1 MYNTI
6 LLPVDLNEEGFS
18 HIAAEHAC
26 ALAKISGAT
35 IHLLNV
41 LPTSQMPMVSAHFP
55 ASVLQDIRK
64 TAHASL
70 KAFAKNHISD
80 GIPTQLHMMEGRPS
94 KEIIKAANKYH
105 ADLIVMPSHKRAK
118 LELAVI
124 GSIAS
129 KVVSAATMNVM
140 VVKPQ

>member
-1 MYNTI
+1 MYKTI

-18 HIAAEHAC
+18 HVAAEHAC
-26 ALAKISGAT
+26 TLAKISGAT

-41 LPTSQMPMVSAHFP
+41 LPTSQLPMVSAHFP
-55 ASVLQDIRK
+55 ASVLQEIRK
-64 TAHASL
+64 SAHTAL
-70 KAFAKNHISD
+70 QDFAKKHINAD
-80 GIPTQLHMMEGRPS
+80 IPTQLHMMEGKPS
-94 KEIIKAANKYH
+94 KEIIKAADKYN

-124 GSIAS
+124 GSVAAR
-129 KVVSAATMNVM
+129 VVSSASISVM

>member
-1 MYNTI
+1 MYKII

-26 ALAKISGAT
+26 ALAKMSGAT

-41 LPTSQMPMVSAHFP
+41 LPTSQLPMVSAHFP
-55 ASVLQDIRK
+55 TSVLQEIRK
-64 TAHASL
+64 SAHASL
-70 KAFAKNHISD
+70 KDFAEKHIDD
-80 GIPTQLHMMEGRPS
+80 GIATQIHMMEGKPS
-94 KEIIKAANKYH
+94 KEIIKAANKYN

-124 GSIAS
+124 GSVAA
-129 KVVSAATMNVM
+129 KVVSSASINVM

>member
-1 MYNTI
+1 MYKTI

-18 HIAAEHAC
+18 HVAAEHAC
-26 ALAKISGAT
+26 ALAKIAGAD

-41 LPTSQMPMVSAHFP
+41 LPTSQLPMVSAHFP
-55 ASVLQDIRK
+55 ASVLQEIRK
-64 TAHASL
+64 SAHVAL
-70 KAFAKNHISD
+70 QDFAKKHIDDS
-80 GIPTQLHMMEGRPS
+80 ITTHIHMAEGRPS

-124 GSIAS
+124 GSIAA
-129 KVVSAATMNVM
+129 KVVSAASMNVM

>member
-1 MYNTI
+1 MYKII

-18 HIAAEHAC
+18 HVAAKHAC
-26 ALAKISGAT
+26 ALAKMSGAT

-41 LPTSQMPMVSAHFP
+41 LPTSQLPMVSAYFP
-55 ASVLQDIRK
+55 ASVLQQIRIS
-64 TAHASL
+64 AYAAL
-70 KAFAKNHISD
+70 KDFAKKHIDAS
-80 GIPTQLHMMEGRPS
+80 ISTQIHMTEGKPS
-94 KEIIKAANKYH
+94 KEIIKVANKYN

-124 GSIAS
+124 GSVAAR
-129 KVVSAATMNVM
+129 VVSSASMSVM

>member
-1 MYNTI
+1 MYKTI

-18 HIAAEHAC
+18 HIAAKHAC

-41 LPTSQMPMVSAHFP
+41 LPTSQLPMVSAHFP
-55 ASVLQDIRK
+55 ASVLQEIRK
-64 TAHASL
+64 STHTSL
-70 KAFAKNHISD
+70 QEFAKKYID
-80 GIPTQLHMMEGRPS
+80 EDIPTQLHMMEGKPS
-94 KEIIKAANKYH
+94 KEIIKAAEQYN

-124 GSIAS
+124 GSVAAR
-129 KVVSAATMNVM
+129 VVSSASINVM
-140 VVKPQ
+140 VVKPR

>member
-1 MYNTI
+1 MYKTI

-18 HIAAEHAC
+18 HVAAEHAC
-26 ALAKISGAT
+26 ALAKIAGAD

-41 LPTSQMPMVSAHFP
+41 LPTSQLPMVSAHFP
-55 ASVLQDIRK
+55 ASVLQEIRK
-64 TAHASL
+64 SAHAAL
-70 KAFAKNHISD
+70 QDFAKKHIDDS
-80 GIPTQLHMMEGRPS
+80 ITTHIHMAEGRPS
-94 KEIIKAANKYH
+94 KEIIKSANKYH

-124 GSIAS
+124 GSVAA
-129 KVVSAATMNVM
+129 KVVSAASMNVM

>member
-1 MYNTI
+1 MYKTI

-18 HIAAEHAC
+18 HVAAEHAC
-26 ALAKISGAT
+26 TLAKISGAT

-41 LPTSQMPMVSAHFP
+41 LPTSQLPMVSAHFP
-55 ASVLQDIRK
+55 ASVLQEIRK
-64 TAHASL
+64 SAYTAL
-70 KAFAKNHISD
+70 QDFAKKHITAD
-80 GIPTQLHMMEGRPS
+80 IPTQIHMMEGKPS
-94 KEIIKAANKYH
+94 KEIIKAADKYQ

-124 GSIAS
+124 GSVAAR
-129 KVVSAATMNVM
+129 VVSSASMSVM

>member
-1 MYNTI
+1 MYKTI

-18 HIAAEHAC
+18 HVAAEHAC
-26 ALAKISGAT
+26 ALAKIAGAD

-41 LPTSQMPMVSAHFP
+41 LPTSQLPMVSAHFP
-55 ASVLQDIRK
+55 ASVLQEIRK
-64 TAHASL
+64 SAHVAL
-70 KAFAKNHISD
+70 QDFAKKHIDDS
-80 GIPTQLHMMEGRPS
+80 ITTYIHMAEGRPS

-124 GSIAS
+124 GSIAA
-129 KVVSAATMNVM
+129 KVVSAASMNVM

>member
-1 MYNTI
+1 MYKII

-41 LPTSQMPMVSAHFP
+41 LPTSQLPMVSAHFP
-55 ASVLQDIRK
+55 ASVLQEIRK
-64 TAHASL
+64 SAHASL
-70 KAFAKNHISD
+70 QDFAKKHIDSS
-80 GIPTQLHMMEGRPS
+80 ISTQIHMTEGKPS
-94 KEIIKAANKYH
+94 KEIIKTANEYN

-124 GSIAS
+124 GSVAAR
-129 KVVSAATMNVM
+129 VVSSASMSVM

>member
-1 MYNTI
+1 MYKII

-18 HIAAEHAC
+18 HVAAEHAC

-41 LPTSQMPMVSAHFP
+41 LPTSQLPMVSAHFP
-55 ASVLQDIRK
+55 TSVLQEIRK
-64 TAHASL
+64 SAHASL
-70 KAFAKNHISD
+70 KDFAKKHIDADIS
-80 GIPTQLHMMEGRPS
+80 TQLHMMEGKPS
-94 KEIIKAANKYH
+94 KEIIKAAKKYN

-124 GSIAS
+124 GSVAAR
-129 KVVSAATMNVM
+129 VVSAASMSVM

>member
-1 MYNTI
+1 MYKTI

-18 HIAAEHAC
+18 HVAAEHAC
-26 ALAKISGAT
+26 TLAKISGAT

-41 LPTSQMPMVSAHFP
+41 LPTSQLPMVSAHFP
-55 ASVLQDIRK
+55 ASVLQEIRK
-64 TAHASL
+64 SAHIAL
-70 KAFAKNHISD
+70 QAFAKKHIES
-80 GIPTQLHMMEGRPS
+80 GIPTQIHMMEGKPS
-94 KEIIKAANKYH
+94 KEIIKAADKYN

-124 GSIAS
+124 GSVAAR
-129 KVVSAATMNVM
+129 VVSSASISVM

>member
-1 MYNTI
+1 MYKTI

-26 ALAKISGAT
+26 TLAKISGAT

-41 LPTSQMPMVSAHFP
+41 LPTSQLPMVSAHFP
-55 ASVLQDIRK
+55 AAVLQEIRK
-64 TAHASL
+64 SAHAAL
-70 KAFAKNHISD
+70 QDFANKHID
-80 GIPTQLHMMEGRPS
+80 AGIATQIHMSEGKPS
-94 KEIIKAANKYH
+94 KEIIKAATKYN

-124 GSIAS
+124 GSVAAR
-129 KVVSAATMNVM
+129 VVSSASMSVM
-140 VVKPQ
+140 VIKPQ

>member
-1 MYNTI
+1 MYKTI

-18 HIAAEHAC
+18 HVAAKHAC
-26 ALAKISGAT
+26 TLAKISGAT

-41 LPTSQMPMVSAHFP
+41 LPTSQLPMVSAHFP
-55 ASVLQDIRK
+55 ASVLQEIRK
-64 TAHASL
+64 SAQSSL
-70 KAFAKNHISD
+70 QEFANKYIDD
-80 GIPTQLHMMEGRPS
+80 GIPTQLHMLEGRPS
-94 KEIIKAANKYH
+94 KEIIKAAEKYH

-124 GSIAS
+124 GSIAA
-129 KVVSAATMNVM
+129 KVVSAASMSVM

>member
-1 MYNTI
+1 MYKTI

-26 ALAKISGAT
+26 ALAKVSGAT

-41 LPTSQMPMVSAHFP
+41 LPTSQLPMVSAYFP
-55 ASVLQDIRK
+55 ASVIKEIRK
-64 TAHASL
+64 TTQASL
-70 KAFAKNHISD
+70 QHFAQAHID
-80 GIPTQLHMMEGRPS
+80 ENIATELHVTEGKPS
-94 KEIIKAANKYH
+94 KEIIKCAKKYD

-124 GSIAS
+124 GSVAS
-129 KVVSAATMNVM
+129 RVVTAAPMSVL

>member
-1 MYNTI
+1 MYKII

-18 HIAAEHAC
+18 HVAAEHAC
-26 ALAKISGAT
+26 ALAKMSGAT

-41 LPTSQMPMVSAHFP
+41 LPTTQMPMVSAHFP
-55 ASVLQDIRK
+55 TSVLQEIRTSTQ
-64 TAHASL
+64 TAL
-70 KAFAKNHISD
+70 QQFAKKHITD
-80 GIPTQLHMMEGRPS
+80 GIPVQLHLMEGKPS
-94 KEIIKAANKYH
+94 KEIIKAADKYN

-124 GSIAS
+124 GSVAAR
-129 KVVSAATMNVM
+129 VVSSASINVM